1 MLCKSPFRIQPYSPE
16 ECLAA
21 CGGNRG
27 GKRQGEVRS
36 YDSYHKRHKLLYD
49 DSADEWVALS
59 RQRFRW
65 LTPRGRTA
73 GPHRQACS

>member
-1 MLCKSPFRIQPYSPE
+1 MLCKSPFRIQPYSPG
-16 ECLAA
+16 ECLAVWGA
-21 CGGNRG
+21 DLGGMC
-27 GKRQGEVRS
+27 QGAVRS

-59 RQRFRW
+59 RQRFRL

-73 GPHRQACS
+73 GPHRQA